1 MNRKKK
7 RLLALAVAALLSAPV
22 WLLPSACSAEEIK
35 DVTPMLPKAA
45 TGKELAK
52 EEASAKKSDSA
63 AAAILAKADAAM
75 AADKA
80 AADAALKTA
89 MSVDIGPYVGKVYQL
104 ASVDDHYAPAK
115 YTTVTVTFAKQS
127 KVPKLADKQ
136 KATGYEMT
144 VHQQLLNRD
153 RTDDWTATTPVYKD
167 AMGISSAS
175 PEDEKKMVR
184 SYEDRPF
191 AKTDLEDQ
199 LNPWIFRYDDADK
212 YKNHETHERTMSRR
226 YQITSL
232 TDEMLTMQESYH
244 DTDGCVD
251 RTITLKFFSA
261 DAYGKY
267 AQEQEAL
274 LKKEQ
279 EEAAQKKAEREKAN
293 AEARAKILSEQKA
306 AQSAES
312 ALAAKQQAAQQ
323 SALDQAA
330 VETKTA
336 AMSGDTGRKKQ
347 EEPSQAITSS
357 FGDGSLRWDFAGSSS
372 SGTAASAGSG
382 KSFEQQKREIDAKQT
397 AEREAREQQ
406 EREAK
411 RAETIRN
418 GHSDYPRLIGKWTLE
433 TVDGKKVPKGVE
445 ATLEFHPNES
455 IDVYQYLHTI
465 YLNDKFTY
473 LAQLDQEDPDLR
485 FAVATAREVSNS
497 SARLSAKSDIEEAI
511 QGEQTIHDVADKNI
525 YGQGTYHT
533 RQMVRNYQ
541 VTELGAERITVKEI
555 YADDDGANRRELTL
569 TFVRVKS

>member
-7 RLLALAVAALLSAPV
+7 RLLALAVAALLSAPA
-22 WLLPSACSAEEIK
+22 WLFPSACAAEEIK

-63 AAAILAKADAAM
+63 AAKILAEADAAM

-115 YTTVTVTFAKQS
+115 YTTVTVTFAKQA
-127 KVPKLADKQ
+127 KTPKLADKQ

-226 YQITSL
+226 YQITAL
-232 TDEMLTMQESYH
+232 TDDMLTMQESYH
-244 DTDGCVD
+244 DSDGCVD

-261 DAYGKY
+261 DTYGKY

-274 LKKEQ
+274 LQKEQ
-279 EEAAQKKAEREKAN
+279 EEAAKKKAEREKAN

-306 AQSAES
+306 AQSAE
-312 ALAAKQQAAQQ
+312 AAEAARQQAAQR

-330 VETKTA
+330 AEANQA

-347 EEPSQAITSS
+347 AQTITSS

-372 SGTAASAGSG
+372 SESSGSG

-397 AEREAREQQ
+397 AEREAKEQQ

-411 RAETIRN
+411 RAEVIRN
-418 GHSDYPRLIGKWTLE
+418 GHADYPRLIGKWTLD
-433 TVDGKKVPKGVE
+433 TIDGKKAPKGIE

-455 IDVYQYLHTI
+455 IDVYQYLHTL
-465 YLNDKFTY
+465 YLNNKFTY
-473 LAQLDQEDPDLR
+473 LAQLDQEDPDLK
-485 FAVATAREVSNS
+485 FAVATEREVSNS

-541 VTELGAERITVKEI
+541 VTEIGADRITVKEI
-555 YADDDGANRRELTL
+555 YADDDGADHRELTL

>member
-7 RLLALAVAALLSAPV
+7 RLLALAVAALLSAPA
-22 WLLPSACSAEEIK
+22 WLLPSVCSAEEIK

-89 MSVDIGPYVGKVYQL
+89 LSVDIGPHVGKVYQL
-104 ASVDDHYAPAK
+104 ATVDDHYAPAK
-115 YTTVTVTFAKQS
+115 YTTVTVTFAKQA

-175 PEDEKKMVR
+175 PEDEKKIVR

-226 YQITSL
+226 YQITAL
-232 TDEMLTMQESYH
+232 TDDMLTMQESYH
-244 DTDGCVD
+244 DSDGCVD

-261 DAYGKY
+261 DTYGKY

-274 LKKEQ
+274 LQKEQ
-279 EEAAQKKAEREKAN
+279 EEAAKKKAEREKAN

-306 AQSAES
+306 AQSAE
-312 ALAAKQQAAQQ
+312 AAEAARQQAAQR

-330 VETKTA
+330 AEAKQA
-336 AMSGDTGRKKQ
+336 AISGDTGRKKQ
-347 EEPSQAITSS
+347 AQTITSS
-357 FGDGSLRWDFAGSSS
+357 FGDGSLRWDFAGSGSTS
-372 SGTAASAGSG
+372 TSQNTSGSG
-382 KSFEQQKREIDAKQT
+382 KSFEQQKRELDAKQT
-397 AEREAREQQ
+397 AERKAKEQQ

-411 RAETIRN
+411 LAEEVRK
-418 GHSDYPRLIGKWTLE
+418 GHADYPRLIGKWTLE
-433 TVDGKKVPKGVE
+433 TVGGKKVPKGVDL
-445 ATLEFHPNES
+445 TLEFHPNES
-455 IDVYQYLHTI
+455 VDVYQYLHTI
-465 YLNDKFTY
+465 HVNNKFTY
-473 LAQLDQEDPDLR
+473 LAQLDQNDPNLR
-485 FAVATAREVSNS
+485 FEVATEREVSNS
-497 SARLSAKSDIEEAI
+497 DSRLSALSDIEEAI
-511 QGEQTIHDVADKNI
+511 QGEQTINDAANKNR
-525 YGQGTYHT
+525 QGTFHT
-533 RQMVRNYQ
+533 RQMLRFYQ
-541 VTELGAERITVKEI
+541 VMDIGDDRINVKEI
-555 YADDDGANRRELTL
+555 YADDDGADRRELKL
-569 TFVRVKS
+569 TFVRVQN

>member
-22 WLLPSACSAEEIK
+22 WLLPSACAAEEIK

-89 MSVDIGPYVGKVYQL
+89 LSVDIGPHVGKVYQL
-104 ASVDDHYAPAK
+104 ATVDDHYAPAK
-115 YTTVTVTFAKQS
+115 YTTVTVTFAKQA

-261 DAYGKY
+261 DTYGKY

-274 LKKEQ
+274 LQKEQ
-279 EEAAQKKAEREKAN
+279 EEAAKKKAEREKAN

-306 AQSAES
+306 AQSAE
-312 ALAAKQQAAQQ
+312 AAEAARQQAAQR

-330 VETKTA
+330 VETKQA

-347 EEPSQAITSS
+347 AQTQTITSS

-372 SGTAASAGSG
+372 SESSGSG
-382 KSFEQQKREIDAKQT
+382 KSFEQQKRELDAKQT
-397 AEREAREQQ
+397 AEREAKEQQ

-411 RAETIRN
+411 LAEEVRK
-418 GHSDYPRLIGKWTLE
+418 GHADYPRLIGKWTLE
-433 TVDGKKVPKGVE
+433 TVDGKKAPRGIE
-445 ATLEFHPNES
+445 ATMEFHPNES
-455 IDVYQYLHTI
+455 IDVYQYLHTSHLNNKFS
-465 YLNDKFTY
+465 YLS
-473 LAQLDQEDPDLR
+473 QLDQEDPALR
-485 FAVATAREVSNS
+485 FAVATSREVSNS
-497 SARLSAKSDIEEAI
+497 SARLSALSDIEEAI

-533 RQMVRNYQ
+533 RQMVRFYQ
-541 VTELGAERITVKEI
+541 VTAIAADRITVKEI
-555 YADDDGANRRELTL
+555 YADDDGANHRELTL